1 MRPLFD
7 FLLKLFI
14 LTVILWAGILFFS
27 GIQVGSAEFRSVLYA
42 WMMVATNTLAG
53 YLIFEYAFD
62 KAPRIFT
69 LSVFGGLTVRLLAL
83 MTLVFIVIYRDPKGS
98 NAFVISLFAFYC
110 IYLIVEVL
118 GYQKKNKQKKN
129 TA

>member
-1 MRPLFD
+1 M
-7 FLLKLFI
+7 
-14 LTVILWAGILFFS
+14 TVILWAGILLFS
-27 GIQVGSAEFRSVLYA
+27 GIQVGGENFRPVLFA
-42 WMMVATNTLAG
+42 WIMVATNTLAG

-69 LSVFGGLTVRLLAL
+69 LSVFGGLTARLLVL
-83 MTLVFIVIYRDPKGS
+83 MALVFVIIYRDPKGS
-98 NAFVISLFAFYC
+98 NVFVISLFAFYC